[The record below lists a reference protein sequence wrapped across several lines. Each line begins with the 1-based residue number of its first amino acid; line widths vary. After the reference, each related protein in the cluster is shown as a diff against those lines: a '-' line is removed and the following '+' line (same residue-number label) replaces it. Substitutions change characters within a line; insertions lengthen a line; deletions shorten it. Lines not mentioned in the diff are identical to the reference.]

1 MIGEKMKEIKKKN
14 NKKVITIIL
23 ISIVILVLVGVCIW
37 LLFRTPNKDTF
48 IHMENYYIEKQES
61 SEKLVNESKKIKELK
76 TFSGLEFKEMKINC
90 VNGLSVLEG
99 EITNKTG
106 KDIIDFYNFY
116 FLLLDRNGNEIA
128 VVKGVTAYIKNDET
142 KPFLSQTLEDVVNA
156 YDYKVIS
163 VEEFEKRNEK

>member
-1 MIGEKMKEIKKKN
+1 MEKVKKKN
-14 NKKVITIIL
+14 NKKIVTIIL
-23 ISIVILVLVGVCIW
+23 IFIVILVIIGVCIW
-37 LLFRTPNKDTF
+37 LLPRTPQKDT
-48 IHMENYYIEKQES
+48 ITHMENYYIQKQES
-61 SEKLVNESKKIKELK
+61 SEKLVNESKKIKEMK
-76 TFSGLEFKEMKINC
+76 TFSGLEFQEMKINC

-106 KDIIDFYNFY
+106 TDITDFYNFY

-128 VVKGVTAYIKNDET
+128 AVKGVTAYIKNGET

-163 VEEFEKRNEK
+163 VEEFEKSNKK